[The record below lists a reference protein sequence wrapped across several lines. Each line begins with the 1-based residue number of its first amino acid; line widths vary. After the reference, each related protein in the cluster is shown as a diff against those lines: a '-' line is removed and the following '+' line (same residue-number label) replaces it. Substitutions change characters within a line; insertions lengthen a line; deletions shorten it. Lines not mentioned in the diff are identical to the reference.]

1 MDFIL
6 KDNVNEIDFRI
17 NECLSHIHKHIN
29 KEKSDVK
36 TLTLTL
42 DDRIIK
48 ILLKDIVF
56 IETSTNS
63 HKIIIHES
71 NRKTEIFTTLKEIS
85 KNLDDRFYRCHR
97 AYIVNKNRI
106 KEINKINRIV
116 YMDNGAEYLASF
128 RLIKG
133 LYE

>member
-1 MDFIL
+1 MY
-6 KDNVNEIDFRI
+6 KRQ
-17 NECLSHIHKHIN
+17 
-29 KEKSDVK
+29 
-36 TLTLTL
+36 
-42 DDRIIK
+42 IK

-116 YMDNGAEYLASF
+116 YMDNGAECLASF